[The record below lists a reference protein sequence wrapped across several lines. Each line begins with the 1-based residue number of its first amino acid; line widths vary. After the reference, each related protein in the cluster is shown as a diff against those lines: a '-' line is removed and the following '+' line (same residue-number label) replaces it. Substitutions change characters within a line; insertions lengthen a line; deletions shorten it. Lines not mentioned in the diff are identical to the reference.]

1 MKSVVEMEKNSF
13 ELVHHLGTGSFAQ
26 TWQARIIDPDL
37 IEEWGNEDVAL
48 KIPLDTKKMLV
59 LLKELEINGIL
70 NISLSEQDARHIIKY
85 LGPYSFEGK
94 VVMVMKY
101 AKGGSLRET
110 MGKLWKKKIL
120 PPSQCVEISL
130 GILKGLEV
138 LHRNKIVHRDIKPEN
153 ILIDENIP
161 KIADLGIG
169 RLLHSNEMADSRVGT
184 LYYMSPELLFK
195 RDGASF
201 NTDLWSLGITMYEM
215 LYGKFPFDI
224 TEDLPQGN
232 VLMQIREAQ
241 LEFPANDQVPEC
253 LVMIITKSL
262 EKDPKKRYQAASEM
276 LEDLTDC
283 AENRKLAND
292 EIIKTVQLKVNTS
305 YDIPE
310 VETLIGN
317 LLKKY
322 PDDWRLY
329 SGLAQMYNKHNLWK
343 KAVTEYK
350 NAISK
355 ADSVAMLYFEIA
367 ITYEKLCDMPNALD
381 SINRALVLGLPPA
394 IQKKAQALAKNWNSN
409 AQTIQL

>member
-1 MKSVVEMEKNSF
+1 MEKNSF

-26 TWQARIIDPDL
+26 TWQAHIIDPDL
-37 IEEWGNEDVAL
+37 IEEWGSDDVAL

-70 NISLSEQDARHIIKY
+70 NIHLSEQDARHIIKY

-94 VVMVMKY
+94 LVMVMKY
-101 AKGGSLRET
+101 AKGGSLRDL

-120 PPSQCVEISL
+120 PHAKCVEISM

-138 LHRNKIVHRDIKPEN
+138 LHRNMIVHRDIKPEN
-153 ILIDENIP
+153 ILIDDNLP

-195 RDGASF
+195 KDGASF

-224 TEDLPQGN
+224 TQDMPQGN

-241 LEFPANDQVPEC
+241 LDFPKEGDIPEG
-253 LVMIITKSL
+253 LVSIISRSL
-262 EKDPKKRYQAASEM
+262 EKDPKKRYQTAAEM
-276 LEDLTDC
+276 LEDLNDC

-292 EIIKTVQLKVNTS
+292 EIIKNVQCKVNTS
-305 YDIPE
+305 YDIHE
-310 VETLIGN
+310 VESLING

-329 SGLAQMYNKHNLWK
+329 SSLGQMYNKHNLLN
-343 KAVTEYK
+343 KAISEYK
-350 NAISK
+350 KAISK
-355 ADSVAMLYFEIA
+355 ADLNAMLYFEIA
-367 ITYEKLCDMPNALD
+367 ITYEKLNDTFNALD
-381 SINRALVLGLPPA
+381 CINRAISLGLPPA
-394 IQKKAQALAKNWNSN
+394 IQKKAQSLAKSWNTN
-409 AQTIQL
+409 APTIQM

>member
-1 MKSVVEMEKNSF
+1 MEKNSF

-26 TWQARIIDPDL
+26 TWQARILDPDL
-37 IEEWGNEDVAL
+37 IEEWGSDDVAL

-70 NISLSEQDARHIIKY
+70 NIHLSEQDAKHIIKY

-94 VVMVMKY
+94 IVMVMKY
-101 AKGGSLRET
+101 AKGGSLRDL

-120 PPSQCVEISL
+120 PPAKCIEISL
-130 GILKGLEV
+130 GILKGLDV
-138 LHRNKIVHRDIKPEN
+138 LHRNMIVHRDIKPEN
-153 ILIDENIP
+153 ILIDDNLP

-195 RDGASF
+195 KDGASF
-201 NTDLWSLGITMYEM
+201 NADLWSLGITMYEM

-224 TEDLPQGN
+224 TQDLPQGN

-241 LEFPANDQVPEC
+241 IEFPKDDLIPEG
-253 LVMIITKSL
+253 LVSIISRSL
-262 EKDPKKRYQAASEM
+262 EKDPKKRYQTASEM
-276 LEDLTDC
+276 LEDMKDC

-292 EIIKTVQLKVNTS
+292 EIIKNVQQKVNTS
-305 YDIPE
+305 YDIHE
-310 VETLIGN
+310 VETLIYG

-343 KAVTEYK
+343 KAVVEYR
-350 NAISK
+350 NAIRKDESN
-355 ADSVAMLYFEIA
+355 AMLYFEIA
-367 ITYEKLCDMPNALD
+367 ITLEKLCDTFDALD
-381 SINRALVLGLPPA
+381 CINKAISLGLPPA
-394 IQKKAQALAKNWNSN
+394 VQKKAQALAKNWNTN
-409 AQTIQL
+409 APTIQM

>member
-1 MKSVVEMEKNSF
+1 MEKNSF

-37 IEEWGNEDVAL
+37 IEEWGSDDVAL

-70 NISLSEQDARHIIKY
+70 NIHLSEQDAKHIIKY

-94 VVMVMKY
+94 IVMVMKY
-101 AKGGSLRET
+101 AKGGSLRDL
-110 MGKLWKKKIL
+110 MGKLWKKKIMQ
-120 PPSQCVEISL
+120 PSQCVEISM

-138 LHRNKIVHRDIKPEN
+138 LHRNMIVHRDIKPEN
-153 ILIDENIP
+153 ILIDDNLP

-195 RDGASF
+195 KDGATF
-201 NTDLWSLGITMYEM
+201 NCDIWSLGITMYEM

-224 TEDLPQGN
+224 TQDLPQGN

-241 LEFPANDQVPEC
+241 IEFQLNEQIPES
-253 LVMIITKSL
+253 LVSIIGRSL
-262 EKDPKKRYQAASEM
+262 EKDPKKRYQTASEM
-276 LEDLTDC
+276 LEDLKDC

-292 EIIKTVQLKVNTS
+292 EIIKNVQNKVNTS

-310 VETLIGN
+310 VETLINN

-343 KAVTEYK
+343 KALVEYR

-355 ADSVAMLYFEIA
+355 ADSNAMLYFEIA
-367 ITYEKLCDMPNALD
+367 ITYEKVCDSSNALE
-381 SINRALVLGLPPA
+381 SINKAISLGLPPA
-394 IQKKAQALAKNWNSN
+394 VQKKALALAKNWNTN
-409 AQTIQL
+409 APTIKM